1 MAKNI
6 KMLDE
11 SNFSKE
17 IESGVTLIDFFAEW
31 CGPCRMLAPVV
42 EEVAESLKDKASF
55 GKVDID
61 KQVKLATEYQVTSI
75 PTLVL
80 FKNGKE
86 VDRIVGLR
94 DEKALKEFVEK
105 ALKWVDLYFGL

>member
-1 MAKNI
+1 MSKI
-6 KMLDE
+6 VKQLDE

-17 IESGVTLIDFFAEW
+17 IASGVTLVDFFAEW
-31 CGPCRMLAPVV
+31 CHPCKMLAPVV

-80 FKNGKE
+80 FKDGKE

-105 ALKWVDLYFGL
+105 AK

>member
-42 EEVAESLKDKASF
+42 EEVATSLKDKASF

-80 FKNGKE
+80 FKEGKE

>member
-42 EEVAESLKDKASF
+42 EDVADSLKDKASF

-80 FKNGKE
+80 FKDGKE
-86 VDRIVGLR
+86 IDRIVGLR
-94 DEKALKEFVEK
+94 DEKALKKFVEK
-105 ALKWVDLYFGL
+105 AL

>member
-1 MAKNI
+1 MAKI

-17 IESGVTLIDFFAEW
+17 IEKGVTLVDFFAEW
-31 CGPCRMLAPVV
+31 CGPCRMLSPVI
-42 EEVAESLKDKASF
+42 EEVYEALKDKASF

-80 FKNGKE
+80 FKDGKE
-86 VDRIVGLR
+86 VNRIVGLK

-105 ALKWVDLYFGL
+105 ALK

>member
-42 EEVAESLKDKASF
+42 EEVADSLKDKASF

-80 FKNGKE
+80 FKDGKE

-105 ALKWVDLYFGL
+105 ALK

>member
-1 MAKNI
+1 MSKNI
-6 KMLDE
+6 KTLDE
-11 SNFSKE
+11 SSFSKV
-17 IESGVTLIDFFAEW
+17 IEKGVALIDFFAEW

-42 EEVAESLKDKASF
+42 EDVADALKDKASF

-61 KQVKLATEYQVTSI
+61 KQVKLATKYQVTSI

-80 FKNGKE
+80 FKDGKE
-86 VDRIVGLR
+86 IDRIVGLR

-105 ALKWVDLYFGL
+105 ALK

>member
-17 IESGVTLIDFFAEW
+17 IEKGVALVDFFAEW

-42 EEVAESLKDKASF
+42 EEVASSLKDKATF

-80 FKNGKE
+80 FKDGKE

-105 ALKWVDLYFGL
+105 ALK

>member
-42 EEVAESLKDKASF
+42 EEVATSLKDKASF

-80 FKNGKE
+80 FKEGKE

-105 ALKWVDLYFGL
+105 ALK

>member
-6 KMLDE
+6 KKLDE

-17 IESGVTLIDFFAEW
+17 IEKGVTLVDFFAEW
-31 CGPCRMLAPVV
+31 CGPCRMISPVI
-42 EEVAESLKDKASF
+42 EEIANSLKDKASF

-61 KQVKLATEYQVTSI
+61 KQVKLASEYQVTSI

-80 FKNGKE
+80 FKDGKE
-86 VDRIVGLR
+86 IDRIVGLR

-105 ALKWVDLYFGL
+105 ALK

>member
-105 ALKWVDLYFGL
+105 ALK

>member
-42 EEVAESLKDKASF
+42 EEVAETLKDKASF

-105 ALKWVDLYFGL
+105 ALK